1 MDNSNT
7 PDDYQQIIDQKDRE
21 IRKLQRQLRNRD
33 EVSSRTT
40 MFFAAKKSVDTLVLS
55 ERKRQEKF
63 MQLLLNN
70 SPDMILLLDQT
81 ERVAYCTD
89 SFLKRLHIA
98 NFGLINGHHYAEIF
112 TSYGLQEWVARF
124 EQMFEA
130 LVNDPAP
137 GTFTVNSNIENEQ
150 LQYQVHFAPTL
161 NEEGQMEG
169 SIIIMHDVTDLL
181 SAKRQAEEASESK
194 SNFLSNMSHEIRT
207 PINAI
212 IGMSNIAK
220 NAQDLDKM
228 AYCIDKI
235 DTASSHLL
243 GIINDILDMS
253 KIESGKFELSPTTF
267 NLEKTL
273 MKVSNV
279 QGFRMDE
286 KFQEFFVYFSPD
298 IPEFIISD
306 EQRITQVIT
315 NIFSNAIKFT
325 PEYGKIKLAVEKT
338 DESNEQIQL
347 KISISDTGIGI
358 SEEKRKKLFR
368 SFEQGDSGV
377 ARKYGGTGLGLSISK
392 NIVEMMGGSIWIE
405 SEIGKGSNFMFT
417 LWVDKLQSLEM
428 ANTGE
433 LPTGLNDIRMLV
445 IDNSVDTLDYF
456 KLLVGKM
463 NCDLTCDTVSSG
475 IEAIELI
482 REAKEHYHIIFI
494 DWNMSDIAG
503 LDLVKNIQ
511 NISSDS
517 EFVVI
522 TSSNERETIESEA
535 RNAGMS
541 SFLPKPLFA
550 SNLLDCINKLLYSS
564 SNLPEYDNE
573 NEEKAADSGILKKFN
588 LLLVEDVEVN
598 REIACAILE
607 DTGIGIQCAE
617 DGAIACSIFAANPDA
632 FDIIL
637 MDVQM
642 PVVDGLEATRRIRS
656 MDLNK
661 AQEIPIIAMT
671 ANVFKEDI
679 DRCIESGMNSHLG
692 KPINIEELIST
703 LKRYLL

>member
-1 MDNSNT
+1 MNT
-7 PDDYQQIIDQKDRE
+7 PNIPDDYQQIIDQKDRE

-40 MFFAAKKSVDTLVLS
+40 TFFAAKKSVDTLVLS

-81 ERVAYCTD
+81 ERIAYCTD
-89 SFLKRLHIA
+89 SFLKRLHIP
-98 NFGLINGHHYAEIF
+98 NFGLINGHHYSEIF
-112 TSYGLQEWVARF
+112 THYGLQDWVERF
-124 EQMFEA
+124 VQIFEA
-130 LVNDPAP
+130 FANDREP
-137 GTFTVNSNIENEQ
+137 GTFTVYSNIDDEQ

-161 NEEGQMEG
+161 NEEGKMEG

-181 SAKRQAEEASESK
+181 TAKRQAEEASESK

-228 AYCIDKI
+228 LYCIDKI

-267 NLEKTL
+267 DLEKTV
-273 MKVSNV
+273 MKISNV
-279 QGFRMDE
+279 QAFRMDE
-286 KFQEFFVYFSPD
+286 KYQEFFVYFSPE
-298 IPEFIISD
+298 IPQLITSD

-325 PEYGKIKLAVEKT
+325 PEYGKIKLSVEKT
-338 DESNEQIQL
+338 DETATQIQL
-347 KISISDTGIGI
+347 MISISDTGIGI

-377 ARKYGGTGLGLSISK
+377 SRKYGGTGLGLSISK
-392 NIVEMMGGSIWIE
+392 NIVEMMGGSINIE
-405 SEIGKGSNFMFT
+405 SEIDKGSTFKFT
-417 LWVDKLQSLEM
+417 LWVDKLNDYSVSK
-428 ANTGE
+428 NSTISS
-433 LPTGLNDIRMLV
+433 GLSNIRLLV
-445 IDNSVDTLDYF
+445 VDSSYDTLEYF

-463 NCDLTCDTVSSG
+463 NASIICDTANSG
-475 IEAIELI
+475 AEALEII
-482 REAKEHYHIIFI
+482 HNAADCYHIIFA
-494 DWNMSDIAG
+494 DWNMPDMAG
-503 LDLVKNIQ
+503 LELIKNMQ
-511 NISSDS
+511 NSCCNSNI
-517 EFVVI
+517 VVI
-522 TSSNERETIESEA
+522 TSSGEREVVEA
-535 RNAGMS
+535 QAADAGIS
-541 SFLPKPLFA
+541 TFLPKPLFA
-550 SNLLDCINKLLYSS
+550 SNLLDCINSLLYSIS
-564 SNLPEYDNE
+564 DLPEHNLQNE
-573 NEEKAADSGILKKFN
+573 NAPEKDIFKDLN
-588 LLLVEDVEVN
+588 LLLVEDVEIN
-598 REIACAILE
+598 REIACSILE
-607 DTGIGIQCAE
+607 ETGINIQCAE
-617 DGAIACSIFAANPDA
+617 DGEIAFSAFSANPDA

-642 PVVDGLEATRRIRS
+642 PVVDGLEATRRIRA
-656 MDLNK
+656 MNLDK
-661 AQEIPIIAMT
+661 AKQIPIIAMT
-671 ANVFKEDI
+671 ANVFKKDI
-679 DRCIESGMNSHLG
+679 DLCIESGMNSHLG
-692 KPINIEELIST
+692 KPISIEELMST